1 WVINEFGNNEVVSD
15 NYSVELKSG
24 ISTGYSEDFASE
36 PAGWTSYGEENSWE
50 WGEPTSGPGS
60 ALTGDNVY
68 ATNLSGDYDSS
79 MNASLEMPP
88 IDLPE
93 GEAYLQF
100 THWHEFE
107 KYDSG
112 SAYDFGHVVVSTDQ
126 EEWTQLETFEGLTS
140 DWTETEIDL
149 SDYSGERIYIAFNAT
164 SDISVT
170 REGWYIDSVALSEES
185 NQNKA
190 SLNVTSETLSTD
202 KVLKEDKPDVDP
214 TKQDRKSTRLNSSHV
229 SISYAVFCLKKTI

>member
-1 WVINEFGNNEVVSD
+1 
-15 NYSVELKSG
+15 
-24 ISTGYSEDFASE
+24 
-36 PAGWTSYGEENSWE
+36 
-50 WGEPTSGPGS
+50 
-60 ALTGDNVY
+60 
-68 ATNLSGDYDSS
+68 

-88 IDLPE
+88 IDLTG

-126 EEWTQLETFEGLTS
+126 EERTQLETFEGLTS

-170 REGWYIDSVALSEES
+170 REGWNIDSVALSEES

-190 SLNVTSETLSTD
+190 SLNVTTKTISTD
-202 KVLKEDKPDVDP
+202 KVFKEDKPDVDP
-214 TKQDRKSTRLNSSHV
+214 TKQKPAVPQVEEPAKEQAVSRAALPLGAQVSVLESGSSTNTNPADG
-229 SISYAVFCLKKTI
+229 SYSLMSAAGTFTV